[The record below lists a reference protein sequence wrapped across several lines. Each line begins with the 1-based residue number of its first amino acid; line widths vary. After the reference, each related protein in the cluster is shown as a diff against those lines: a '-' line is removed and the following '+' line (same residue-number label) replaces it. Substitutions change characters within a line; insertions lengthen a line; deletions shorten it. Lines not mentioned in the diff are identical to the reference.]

1 MASTIIVCVD
11 GSEVALEAAAAG
23 IEILQPVDVITIV
36 TVVDAI
42 DMSLA
47 DDASGM
53 AGPTATVQQLEAE
66 RSSAVAAGEAVL
78 EQAKASLGRV
88 NVETRVVEG
97 RPGEALCRLAK
108 ELPARAL
115 VMGTRG
121 RGGVRR
127 ALLGS
132 VSDHV
137 VRNAPCPVVVIGD
150 QAG

>member
-11 GSEVALEAAAAG
+11 GSEVALEAAATG
-23 IEILQPVDVITIV
+23 IDLLQPVDVITVV

-42 DMSLA
+42 DVSIA

-53 AGPTATVQQLEAE
+53 AGPTATVPELEAE
-66 RSSAVAAGEAVL
+66 RGSNRAAGEATL
-78 EQAKASLGRV
+78 EQARASIGR
-88 NVETRVVEG
+88 NDIETRVLEG
-97 RPGEALCRLAK
+97 RAGEEVCRVAA
-108 ELPARAL
+108 ELSARAI

-137 VRNAPCPVVVIGD
+137 VRNAACPVLVIGD
-150 QAG
+150 HSA

>member
-11 GSEVALEAAAAG
+11 GSDVALEAAAAG
-23 IEILQPVDVITIV
+23 IDVLQPVDVITVV

-53 AGPTATVQQLEAE
+53 AGPTATVQELEAE
-66 RSSAVAAGEAVL
+66 RGSARAVGEAVL
-78 EQAKASLGRV
+78 EQASAHLGRGDI
-88 NVETRVVEG
+88 ETRVLEG
-97 RPGEALCRLAK
+97 RPGEALCRLAE
-108 ELPARAL
+108 ELSARAI

-137 VRNAPCPVVVIGD
+137 VRYAPCPVVVIGD